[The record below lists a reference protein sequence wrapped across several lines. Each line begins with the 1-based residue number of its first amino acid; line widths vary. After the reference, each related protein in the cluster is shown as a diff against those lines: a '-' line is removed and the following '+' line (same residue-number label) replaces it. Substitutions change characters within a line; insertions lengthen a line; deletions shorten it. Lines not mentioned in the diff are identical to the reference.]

1 MSTPTTPERV
11 VRTGP
16 SAFGLVK
23 GQTYTVSLR
32 TEHYLVIAGFPSV
45 LFGLHHFKESK

>member
-1 MSTPTTPERV
+1 MTTPTTPERV

-32 TEHYLVIAGFPSV
+32 TEYYLSIVGFPSV
-45 LFGLHHFKESK
+45 LFGLQHFKEQK